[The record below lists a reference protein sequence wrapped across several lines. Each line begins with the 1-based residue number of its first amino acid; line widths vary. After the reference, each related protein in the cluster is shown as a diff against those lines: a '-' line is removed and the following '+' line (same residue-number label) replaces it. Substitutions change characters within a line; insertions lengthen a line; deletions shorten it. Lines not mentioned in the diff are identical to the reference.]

1 MANYV
6 KFQRGSQE
14 AYDAL
19 KAAGTLDNNTLYF
32 IYNEANNTVDE
43 QHVLDQLHDIKQSGI
58 SKERVLELIE
68 KVFKKEENQYDRN

>member
-32 IYNEANNTVDE
+32 ICNRTKREIFE
-43 QHVLDQLHDIKQSGI
+43 KSIKI
-58 SKERVLELIE
+58 FYIKE
-68 KVFKKEENQYDRN
+68 KTHPCGWA